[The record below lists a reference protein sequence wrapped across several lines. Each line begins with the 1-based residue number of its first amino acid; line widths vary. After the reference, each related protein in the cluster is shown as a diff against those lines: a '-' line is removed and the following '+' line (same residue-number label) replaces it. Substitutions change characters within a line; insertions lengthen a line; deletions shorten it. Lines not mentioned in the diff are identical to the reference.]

1 MPDWLI
7 IVLVLAVG
15 IGIAMLILA
24 KIRHKRAY
32 QAFASASNLK
42 LDHFSNKND
51 FSFSGEYRGYPV
63 SLKNWS
69 PPQAPDSQKKESKN
83 WIRIDIPLSNPN
95 NKYLSIE
102 RLVDVF
108 EWRKLLS
115 HPDSLEVKHE
125 FSSEIKIEA
134 SDLWFSSFVM
144 NEVVSKRI
152 GIVAEEASVFFVAI
166 QGDALFAV
174 LPNSLSNTQNWKP
187 VAESMTLL
195 TDIKDALN
203 S

>member
-7 IVLVLAVG
+7 IVLIIAAG
-15 IGIAMLILA
+15 IGIALLILA
-24 KIRHKRAY
+24 KVRHKRAY
-32 QAFASASNLK
+32 QAFATAAKLN
-42 LDHFSNKND
+42 LDHFSNKRD
-51 FSFSGEYRGYPV
+51 FSFSGSYRGYPV
-63 SLKNWS
+63 SLKNWT
-69 PPQAPDSQKKESKN
+69 PPQAPDKQDTVKTN

-108 EWRKLLS
+108 TWRDMLS
-115 HPDSLEVKHE
+115 QPDILEVQHE
-125 FSSEIKIEA
+125 FGEEVKIEA
-134 SDLWFSSFVM
+134 SDLWFSSFVL
-144 NEVVSKRI
+144 NEVMTKRI
-152 GIVAEEASVFFVAI
+152 EVLLKQTRILFVAI
-166 QGDALFAV
+166 EGDALFAV
-174 LPNSLSNTQNWKP
+174 LPNTLSDTSNWKP